1 MNLSYELI
9 KEALTASYKNHLL
22 SNRLSIDLSNAKAQK
37 KKERIWK
44 KTESLLRLSN
54 IPKYLDPDIPVTVKL
69 SQADIIFIPRWLYD
83 IKC

>member
-9 KEALTASYKNHLL
+9 KALTASYKNHLL

-37 KKERIWK
+37 KKRTWKK

-54 IPKYLDPDIPVTVKL
+54 IPKYLDPDIPITVKL
-69 SQADIIFIPRWLYD
+69 SQADIIFISRWLYD

>member
-22 SNRLSIDLSNAKAQK
+22 SNRLSIDLPNAKAQK
-37 KKERIWK
+37 KKERTWK

-69 SQADIIFIPRWLYD
+69 SQADIIFIPGWLYD